1 MSSDFPSLLL
11 FLRRLLT
18 VTRFYNKTVF
28 SGLET
33 HIANSFANA
42 LLQLFKFIPLVRNL
56 ALHHAASPCIFE
68 GCLLCEM
75 GYLFDMLEKAKG
87 QNCQATNLLKTF
99 SSFREASNLGLLE
112 ENLTTKSLSTAIQSV
127 NRFFLGQ
134 IAHDSR
140 MVLPNGDD
148 FDRHLTTLASES
160 IRCMFCQN
168 EIIRA
173 GNSSLTELI
182 YPPVDVKQVRRHPAY
197 RFSNILRA
205 SIERET
211 QNRGWCN
218 YCRRYQQVAIR
229 KTVHRMPLVL
239 MINAALNNPICR
251 RLWAMPGWLP
261 EQVGL
266 VVDNGQIMC
275 YEGEDLKARMQNNMP
290 GLLIYDLVGIVSEID
305 IPEHQK
311 PHLVSFINVS
321 ISAQEKQERNRWHLF
336 NDFLVTEVDKDEALR
351 FNQPWKV
358 PCVLSYQV
366 RDARHAIDDTWKQLL
381 DTTLLFREWSL
392 K

>member
-1 MSSDFPSLLL
+1 
-11 FLRRLLT
+11 
-18 VTRFYNKTVF
+18 
-28 SGLET
+28 
-33 HIANSFANA
+33 
-42 LLQLFKFIPLVRNL
+42 
-56 ALHHAASPCIFE
+56 
-68 GCLLCEM
+68 M

-112 ENLTTKSLSTAIQSV
+112 ENLTTKSLSSAIQSV
-127 NRFFLGQ
+127 TRFFLGQ
-134 IAHDSR
+134 IAHDFR
-140 MVLPNGDD
+140 MILPGSDD
-148 FDRHLTTLASES
+148 LDRSLTTIASES
-160 IRCMFCQN
+160 IRCMFCHN
-168 EIIRA
+168 EIVRA
-173 GNSSLTELI
+173 GNALTTELI
-182 YPPVDVKQVRRHPAY
+182 YPPIDMKQARRLPAY

-229 KTVHRMPLVL
+229 KTVHRMPLVM
-239 MINAALNNPICR
+239 MINAVLSNPICR
-251 RLWAMPGWLP
+251 RLWAIPGWLP
-261 EQVGL
+261 EQVGI
-266 VVDNGQIMC
+266 VVDNAGQVLC
-275 YEGEDLKARMQNNMP
+275 YEGEDLRVRMQNKMP
-290 GLLIYDLVGIVSEID
+290 GLTVYDLVGIVSELD

-321 ISAQEKQERNRWHLF
+321 ISARESQSARNSWHLF

-358 PCVLSYQV
+358 PCVLAYQV
-366 RDARHAIDDTWKQLL
+366 RDARHAIDDTWKQFI

-392 K
+392 KYVDIETTVM

>member
-1 MSSDFPSLLL
+1 
-11 FLRRLLT
+11 
-18 VTRFYNKTVF
+18 
-28 SGLET
+28 
-33 HIANSFANA
+33 
-42 LLQLFKFIPLVRNL
+42 
-56 ALHHAASPCIFE
+56 
-68 GCLLCEM
+68 M
-75 GYLFDMLEKAKG
+75 GYLFDMLEKANG

-140 MVLPNGDD
+140 IVMPNADD
-148 FDRHLTTLASES
+148 FDRNLTTLASES

-168 EIIRA
+168 EIVRA

-182 YPPVDVKQVRRHPAY
+182 YPPIDVKQVRRHPAY

-239 MINAALNNPICR
+239 MINAALSNPICR
-251 RLWAMPGWLP
+251 RLWAIPGWLP
-261 EQVGL
+261 EQVGV

-275 YEGEDLKARMQNNMP
+275 YEGDDLKARIQNNMP
-290 GLLIYDLVGIVSEID
+290 GLLVYDLVGVVSEID

-321 ISAQEKQERNRWHLF
+321 ISAREKQERNRWHLF

-366 RDARHAIDDTWKQLL
+366 RDARHAIDDTWKLSL